1 MADAAPHVDRQAQRK
16 ARPTRSGRFNRA
28 LTPSKR
34 LRASRRPRRPA
45 RFRTQRG
52 TGETAYFPTGCLVER
67 AFAFTRAALPERS
80 RK

>member
-1 MADAAPHVDRQAQRK
+1 MPDVGPRVGRQAQRK

-34 LRASRRPRRPA
+34 LRPSRRPDRPA
-45 RFRTQRG
+45 RFRTQRRA
-52 TGETAYFPTGCLVER
+52 GEAAYFPTGCFVER

-80 RK
+80 RR

>member
-1 MADAAPHVDRQAQRK
+1 MPNIAPRVGRQAQRK

-34 LRASRRPRRPA
+34 LRASRRPTRSA
-45 RFRTQRG
+45 HSRTQRQA
-52 TGETAYFPTGCLVER
+52 GETAYFPTGCLVER

-80 RK
+80 RR